1 MIAQLISF
9 LYLLAW
15 KIVRTVPEASAYRFF
30 RYIANRAVR
39 RQRKSFTRLKANLR
53 RVKPELSEQQLNE
66 LTERSMQSYL
76 RYWCDAF
83 RLPTWSKER
92 IVSTVTVEGEEMF
105 RSLVAKGK
113 GVIVSLPHSGN
124 WDHAGAYFS
133 ATGIPI
139 ISVAEKLKPERVF
152 QAFLRY
158 RERIGIRIY
167 STDENVIPL
176 LNKHLS
182 NGEVV
187 ALVADRDLSKSG
199 IEVNFFGGVA
209 KMPSGPALLALRNN
223 SYLVVAH
230 VTYTQNGIHIKFSE
244 PLSPDPA
251 TPQSK
256 VENLIQQSADIFA
269 EGIARNPE
277 DWHML
282 QRIWIDQNEAMKR

>member
-1 MIAQLISF
+1 MIAQLTSL

-15 KIVRTVPEASAYRFF
+15 KIVRAAPEKSAYRFF
-30 RYIANRAVR
+30 SFMAKRAVR
-39 RQRKSFTRLKANLR
+39 RESKSFARLKENLR
-53 RVKPELSEQQLNE
+53 RVKRDFTEQELNE
-66 LTERSMQSYL
+66 LTGRGMESYL

-83 RLPTWSKER
+83 RLPTWGKER
-92 IVSTVTVEGEEMF
+92 IVSTVTVEGEQMF
-105 RSLVAKGK
+105 RSLVAQGK

-139 ISVAEKLKPERVF
+139 ISVAEKLEPERVF

-158 RERIGIRIY
+158 RERIGMRIY
-167 STDENVIPL
+167 STAENVIPL
-176 LNKHLS
+176 LNQHLL

-199 IEVNFFGGVA
+199 VEVKFFDGIA

-230 VTYTQNGIHIKFSE
+230 VTFTESGIHIKFSN
-244 PLSPDPA
+244 PLLPDPGS
-251 TPQSK
+251 PQSK
-256 VENLIQQSADIFA
+256 VENLIQQSADLFA

-282 QRIWIDQNEAMKR
+282 QKIWID